1 MEPTTVKNLHDRA
14 IPANTQRQPITLD
27 ERYSTYLGQ
36 EDEISLIDLW
46 LILVKRKVLITAI
59 ILCVV
64 LLGIAWA
71 WYKPANYV
79 YTTTIEIGKTIAT
92 TGNGPESRLTE
103 VPDTA
108 LAKLTNGYIPEVLNR
123 YVAKHRGPLNRY
135 KVDANIPKDSNVI
148 VLKSSGSAQDRAVY
162 DAIHSSIVASL
173 AADEVPQLST
183 TRNQLNTLL
192 AKAGIEL
199 QHLKDPSAMTDG
211 QGELEAKLGDL
222 KSKLAEVND
231 PQLRAVPISKLTS
244 QLEAA
249 KDKMAQ
255 LKDDEKLLKL
265 DYKHLDDTDQLL
277 QARVAELQSHIKASL
292 QQRSEAVKSIK
303 GESQAMTLLML
314 NSELQANRNDLANIQ
329 ERRKVNLVTQ
339 REKLGKELDDNRR
352 AQQQQ
357 SQQISDIKT
366 QLTSLNA
373 DTEQKGAYY
382 NEQIRVLD
390 KQLADLKTSR
400 EASVAT
406 KEQEIISLRSQLD
419 MLKPTHAIA
428 TPEQTAELTGPGKMI
443 IVALAIILGIFAAL
457 LSAFIAEFLHKARH
471 AARAV
476 GTTRPM
482 L

>member
-59 ILCVV
+59 ILCAV

-314 NSELQANRNDLANIQ
+314 NSELQTNRNDLANIQ

-428 TPEQTAELTGPGKMI
+428 TPEQTAEPTGPGKMI

-476 GTTRPM
+476 GTT
-482 L
+482 